1 MTLNILE
8 PLYDLVSWVVVT
20 LHSGLT
26 AIGLDADSG
35 LTWGL
40 SIAGL
45 VVIIRIGLI
54 PLFVK
59 QIKSMRNMQ
68 VLQPRIRE
76 IQKKYKDDRERQ
88 SQELMKL
95 YKDTGT
101 NPLSSC
107 LPILAQ
113 APFFFALFKVLD
125 GIARDQPYGVLTQEL
140 VESASRAEIFGAPI
154 AAKFTSAGGDVTVQ
168 IVTVVMILLMSAS
181 QFITQK
187 QLMVKNLPKD
197 AAENNPFLQQQ
208 KVLLY
213 VFPLLFAV
221 FGINF
226 PVGVLLYWLVS
237 NLWSMGQQLY
247 VIRRMPSPGSVAHEA
262 LEARRRKKAAKRAGA
277 AAVSG
282 GAAASPPPA
291 VAGAGS
297 DEPGSGSAPG
307 SRRATSASSNPAGA
321 GRAGTA
327 AGGAAGGTGSGGGA
341 GGGGGGGTG
350 TAGRPGR
357 ARRQPQ
363 RVPRAK
369 RGGSKKK
376 R

>member
-1 MTLNILE
+1 LNVLE

-20 LHSGLT
+20 LHAGLT
-26 AIGLDADSG
+26 AIGVNPDGG
-35 LTWGL
+35 LAWGL
-40 SIAGL
+40 SIVGL
-45 VVIIRIGLI
+45 VIIIRIALI

-76 IQKKYKDDRERQ
+76 IQKKYKNDRERQ

-95 YKDTGT
+95 YKETGT

-125 GIARDQPYGVLTQEL
+125 GIARNKAYGVLTPEL
-140 VESASRAEIFGAPI
+140 VDSAAEAKIFGAPI
-154 AAKFTSAGGDVTVQ
+154 ASKFVGAESLTVQ
-168 IVTVVMILLMSAS
+168 IVTVIMILLMSAS
-181 QFITQK
+181 QFITQR

-197 AAENNPFLQQQ
+197 AAENNPFVQQQ

-213 VFPLLFAV
+213 VFPILFAV

-247 VIRRMPSPGSVAHEA
+247 VIRRMPSPGSLAHEA
-262 LEARRRKKAAKRAGA
+262 LEARRRKKAAKRSGLAE
-277 AAVSG
+277 STG
-282 GAAASPPPA
+282 GAATTATTPA
-291 VAGAGS
+291 IAADPGNDGTGAKSETKRPAGTGGS
-297 DEPGSGSAPG
+297 SATGPAKGSAKG
-307 SRRATSASSNPAGA
+307 SAQGSAQGSAK
-321 GRAGTA
+321 GTD
-327 AGGAAGGTGSGGGA
+327 
-341 GGGGGGGTG
+341 
-350 TAGRPGR
+350 GRPTQSTQV
-357 ARRQPQ
+357 RRQPQ
-363 RVPRAK
+363 RVPRSK
-369 RGGSKKK
+369 RSGAKKK
-376 R
+376 S

>member
-8 PLYDLVSWVVVT
+8 PLYDLVSWVIVT
-20 LHSGLT
+20 LHSGLS
-26 AIGLDADSG
+26 AIGLDPDSG

-45 VVIIRIGLI
+45 VVIIRIALI

-76 IQKKYKDDRERQ
+76 IQKKYKTDRERQ

-125 GIARDQPYGVLTQEL
+125 GIARDKPYGVLTQEL
-140 VESASRAEIFGAPI
+140 VESASQAKIFGAPI
-154 AAKFTSAGGDVTVQ
+154 AAKFTSAGGDLTVQ
-168 IVTVVMILLMSAS
+168 IVTVVMIVLMSAS

-247 VIRRMPSPGSVAHEA
+247 VIRRMPSPGSIAHEA
-262 LEARRRKKAAKRAGA
+262 LEARRRKKAAKRARGTVTDGSGDSKLGPVDGA
-277 AAVSG
+277 AG
-282 GAAASPPPA
+282 DGTGAAGPA
-291 VAGAGS
+291 AGN
-297 DEPGSGSAPG
+297 
-307 SRRATSASSNPAGA
+307 RRATSAPGNPTSGSRSGTGTGA
-321 GRAGTA
+321 GSGT
-327 AGGAAGGTGSGGGA
+327 GGGTGSAGPGGA
-341 GGGGGGGTG
+341 SHP
-350 TAGRPGR
+350 AQV
-357 ARRQPQ
+357 RRQPQ